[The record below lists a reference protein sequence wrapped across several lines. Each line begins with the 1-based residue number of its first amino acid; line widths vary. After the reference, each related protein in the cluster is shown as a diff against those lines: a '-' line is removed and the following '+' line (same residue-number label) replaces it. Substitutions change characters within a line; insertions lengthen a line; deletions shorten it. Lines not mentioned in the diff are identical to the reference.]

1 MSNLL
6 SKNPRYHSIIII
18 LILILIIN
26 NNNNKLIIIFYIITR
41 VMIKVK
47 LKEEKKIKMV
57 RHRLAMWSGVS

>member
-6 SKNPRYHSIIII
+6 SKNPRYHSIII
-18 LILILIIN
+18 ILIIN

>member
-6 SKNPRYHSIIII
+6 SKNPRYHSIII
-18 LILILIIN
+18 IIN

-47 LKEEKKIKMV
+47 LKEGKKNKN
-57 RHRLAMWSGVS
+57 GET